1 MASRDTFGCVFA
13 ALDARQFEACFVRWV
28 SGICPAVVGQ
38 MVAIDGKTVWHS
50 HSMGRSAI
58 HLVSAYRGALGAIL
72 GQVRTAEKSNEISA
86 IPALLDALLLKGAIV
101 TIDAMGCQR
110 EIAAKIVAGGADYV
124 LAVKGNQPA
133 LHEAIVQLSR
143 IFRSKA

>member
-1 MASRDTFGCVFA
+1 M
-13 ALDARQFEACFVRWV
+13 
-28 SGICPAVVGQ
+28 
-38 MVAIDGKTVWHS
+38 
-50 HSMGRSAI
+50 
-58 HLVSAYRGALGAIL
+58 
-72 GQVRTAEKSNEISA
+72 GQVRTAAKSNEITA

-133 LHEAIVQLSR
+133 LHEAIVQLFDAQRTLCAACASLSTVRQARKCTDESR
-143 IFRSKA
+143 RAGALRPT